1 MTPPKYLTPW
11 SRSCSETKYAIKIT
25 VELNRLSP
33 DHCYGDIVH
42 VISELE
48 RRKKSLNL
56 RKILPKSFHQPSLPW
71 STVWYVWSKIRWR
84 KSSPSLHHKNWCYGL
99 FGVSYLLLHYYS
111 YLLLRW
117 ITLRRQLHSLL
128 PEVIPNPRTRW
139 IRVLLLSTASNYQSS
154 APLLPLTMNA
164 TMYQPSSVSVSIKNA
179 TPASTNNNGPIE
191 KKPRGDR
198 GPRGGIYDPFPLKF
212 HRVLDEIKH
221 EGMDSIVSWVSHGRA
236 FKIHNPSMFVTDVMP
251 RFFSQS
257 KYTSFQRQLNLY
269 GETSVV
275 WSSTMLLCHV

>member
-1 MTPPKYLTPW
+1 
-11 SRSCSETKYAIKIT
+11 
-25 VELNRLSP
+25 
-33 DHCYGDIVH
+33 
-42 VISELE
+42 
-48 RRKKSLNL
+48 
-56 RKILPKSFHQPSLPW
+56 
-71 STVWYVWSKIRWR
+71 
-84 KSSPSLHHKNWCYGL
+84 
-99 FGVSYLLLHYYS
+99 
-111 YLLLRW
+111 
-117 ITLRRQLHSLL
+117 
-128 PEVIPNPRTRW
+128 
-139 IRVLLLSTASNYQSS
+139 
-154 APLLPLTMNA
+154 MNA

-269 GETSVV
+269 GETYVV
-275 WSSTMLLCHV
+275 

>member
-1 MTPPKYLTPW
+1 MWFLSWKEERSPW
-11 SRSCSETKYAIKIT
+11 TCGR
-25 VELNRLSP
+25 
-33 DHCYGDIVH
+33 
-42 VISELE
+42 
-48 RRKKSLNL
+48 
-56 RKILPKSFHQPSLPW
+56 FFQ
-71 STVWYVWSKIRWR
+71 
-84 KSSPSLHHKNWCYGL
+84 SPSINLHYHDLPCDM
-99 FGVSYLLLHYYS
+99 FGRRFDEENHRHRFTTKLMLWPVRRLLPAPHYYS

-269 GETSVV
+269 GETYVV
-275 WSSTMLLCHV
+275 WSSTMLLCQV